1 MGHAQCGKIF
11 SPGAGKQGSRLMSG
25 SLVALPKTDQP
36 VPVAVPLG
44 LVARLLDTIDRSL
57 LVAERSGRVLLVNLL
72 ARQCLESVGL
82 GECSGL
88 NLFSDILQV
97 DPQQIFREIESGE
110 QEVKLEIARGENKA
124 RASVQWMPD
133 PDWLV
138 VQFDVRVQAQP
149 APELATQVTVQE
161 LLQER
166 EITYRNLLAAY
177 LKLQEVN
184 RQKTVFL
191 ASAAHELKT
200 PLAVIKGYYDLLL
213 TSSLGRLSDK
223 QRDILEESKESCE
236 RLVRLVSMFLNYSAL
251 ESGKLVLQL
260 RENDLRDC
268 LDELAKRW
276 LEGFQRKGVRLESTF
291 DPSIPNFRF
300 DYQKVQQA
308 AANLLDN
315 ALKHT
320 PGGGCVT
327 LRALPHFWERRVAE
341 ASPAQERRRFR
352 LPRPNSVEVSVAD
365 NGPGIAPEHHQEIF
379 EDFVRVDRNT
389 TGMGLGLAIAKRL
402 VQAHRGKIW
411 VESEAV
417 GGSKFTFLLPMDQS

>member
-1 MGHAQCGKIF
+1 MTNAQIGKIF
-11 SPGAGKQGSRLMSG
+11 SRVRMNEARLMSG
-25 SLVALPKTDQP
+25 SIVAPLITDQP
-36 VPVAVPLG
+36 GPGAIPLG
-44 LVARLLDTIDRSL
+44 LVNRLLDTLDTSL
-57 LVAERSGRVLLVNLL
+57 LVAERSGRILLVNSR
-72 ARQCLESVGL
+72 ARKCMESIGL
-82 GECSGL
+82 GEFSQL
-88 NLFSDILQV
+88 NLFSDVLQV
-97 DPQQIFREIESGE
+97 DSRRIFSEIESGE
-110 QEVKLEIARGENKA
+110 QEVKLNIACGEKKIC
-124 RASVQWMPD
+124 ASAQWVPE

-138 VQFDVRVQAQP
+138 VQFEPPPEAQP
-149 APELATQVTVQE
+149 VPEPGTQITVQE

-213 TSSLGRLSDK
+213 TSSLGRLSEK

-260 RENDLRDC
+260 RENDMRDC

-276 LEGFQRKGVRLESTF
+276 LEAFQRKGVRLESAF

-327 LRALPHFWERRVAE
+327 LRALPHFWERRVTE
-341 ASPAQERRRFR
+341 ASPTQERRRFR
-352 LPRPNSVEVSVAD
+352 LPRPNSVEVSVSD
-365 NGPGIAPEHHQEIF
+365 TGPGIAPEHHQEIF

-417 GGSKFTFLLPMDQS
+417 GGSKFTFLLPMDQN

>member
-1 MGHAQCGKIF
+1 
-11 SPGAGKQGSRLMSG
+11 MSG
-25 SLVALPKTDQP
+25 TIEDPPVAGVMGLSKGAVVALVNALET
-36 VPVAVPLG
+36 AV
-44 LVARLLDTIDRSL
+44 IIS
-57 LVAERSGRVLLVNLL
+57 ERTGRVVL
-72 ARQCLESVGL
+72 ANTQARKSLKLQESD
-82 GECSGL
+82 EFAA
-88 NLFSDILQV
+88 NLFSELLLV
-97 DPQQIFREIESGE
+97 DGNEIFREFESGK
-110 QEVKLEIARGENKA
+110 QELRLVLDRNEEKFS
-124 RASVQWMPD
+124 ASLRWMPEAE
-133 PDWLV
+133 WLLA
-138 VQFDVRVQAQP
+138 QFVRQGQQQE
-149 APELATQVTVQE
+149 PERATQITVQE

-200 PLAVIKGYYDLLL
+200 PLAVIKGYYDLMLAG
-213 TSSLGRLSDK
+213 SLGKLSDK

-260 RENDLRDC
+260 RENDLHDC
-268 LDELAKRW
+268 LEEVAKRW
-276 LEGFQRKGVRLESTF
+276 SEAFQRKGVKLEASF

-320 PGGGCVT
+320 PAGGTVT
-327 LRALPHFWERRVAE
+327 LHAGPHFWERRVAE
-341 ASPAQERRRFR
+341 VAPIQERRRFR

-365 NGPGIAPEHHQEIF
+365 SGPGISAEHHQEIF

-402 VQAHRGKIW
+402 IQAHRGKIW
-411 VESEAV
+411 VQSEPV
-417 GGSKFTFLLPMDQS
+417 GGSKFTFLLPMDQN

>member
-1 MGHAQCGKIF
+1 MGGSSVAPPMAEQRDPAGF
-11 SPGAGKQGSRLMSG
+11 SLS
-25 SLVALPKTDQP
+25 V
-36 VPVAVPLG
+36 
-44 LVARLLDTIDRSL
+44 VARLLDSLEESL
-57 LVAERSGRVLLVNLL
+57 LVAERSGRILL
-72 ARQCLESVGL
+72 ANQPARRRLESHGFGEFSQLNVFNDFLQADPRQIL
-82 GECSGL
+82 GKLEG
-88 NLFSDILQV
+88 
-97 DPQQIFREIESGE
+97 GE
-110 QEVKLEIARGENKA
+110 HEVKLDFTRDEKKS
-124 RASVQWMPD
+124 RANIQWIPESE
-133 PDWLV
+133 WLII
-138 VQFDVRVQAQP
+138 RLETQP
-149 APELATQVTVQE
+149 AAETGTQVTVQE

-213 TSSLGRLSDK
+213 TSSLGRLTEK

-268 LDELAKRW
+268 LDELSKRW
-276 LEGFQRKGVRLESTF
+276 LEAFQRKGVRLEAHF
-291 DPSIPNFRF
+291 DPSITNFRF

-315 ALKHT
+315 SLKHT
-320 PGGGCVT
+320 PAGGSVT

-365 NGPGIAPEHHQEIF
+365 TGPGIAPEHHQEIF

-411 VESEAV
+411 VESEPA